1 MDFTK
6 SSIIGEIILETQY
19 YTAKHAEV
27 TYMKNQY
34 SKGASHEGFQRR
46 LSKP

>member
-27 TYMKNQY
+27 TYMKK
-34 SKGASHEGFQRR
+34 SVFKGASHEGF
-46 LSKP
+46 